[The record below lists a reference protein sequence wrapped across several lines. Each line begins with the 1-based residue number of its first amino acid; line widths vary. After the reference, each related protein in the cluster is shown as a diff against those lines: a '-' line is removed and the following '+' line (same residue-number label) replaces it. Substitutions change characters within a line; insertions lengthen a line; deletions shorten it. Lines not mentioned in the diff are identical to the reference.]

1 MSDQQRI
8 ASDEAR
14 VVRWGC
20 AHPQVAVQ
28 HVAHLESICPLPDA
42 GWDVCAEAADPDLAV
57 SRLAQLLDTAFGG
70 AIAEELRSDPE
81 VGSRLVAVLGVSE
94 ALADHL
100 LRHPRQWTAIA
111 HAELTRPD
119 ALDLRANLLR
129 AVGADPESAEPRAAL
144 SEEAA
149 LLALRIAYRECLLG
163 TATRD
168 VALGAS
174 LDEVAGEL
182 ADLADA
188 ALAAGLAIAQSAL
201 APDAEPCRFTVI
213 GMGKCGGRELNYVSD
228 VDVIFVAEPLP
239 GGDESGAIKTATR
252 LATGLMRA
260 CNAATV
266 EGSLWEVD
274 PALRP
279 EGKQGVLVRTLGSHV
294 DYYDRWAKTW
304 EFQALLKARVSAG
317 DGDLGDAY
325 LEAISPMVWLAAQ
338 REGFVNDVQAMR
350 RRVESNIPAQHAERQ
365 LKLGPGG
372 LRDVEFSVQL
382 LQLVHGRSD
391 VMLRSPTTLVALEAL
406 ATWGYV
412 GLEDAST
419 LGSAYR
425 FLRTLEHRIQIY
437 GLKRTHVVPE
447 TESDLRRIG
456 RSMGFRFD
464 PVAELT
470 KEWRRHSREVRRI
483 HEKLFYRP
491 LLNAVAR
498 LGPGEARLTPA
509 AARDRLQ
516 ALGYLDPAGAMQQL
530 EALTSGVSRRAAIQR
545 TLLPVLLGWFADAP
559 DPDAGLLAFRRV
571 SDALG
576 STPWYLRL
584 LRDESSTAERMARLL
599 SSSAFATNL
608 LLSAPEAVS
617 LLADEKE
624 LQPRSAWQVRTEC
637 EAAAGRAENL
647 RGAAAAVRGVRR
659 REMFRIAAGS
669 VLELTHVD
677 AIGHGLS
684 DIADAS
690 IAATLDAAIRA
701 AEEELGRA
709 LPTRIAIIGMGRLG
723 GAELSFGS
731 DADVMFV
738 HDPLPGIGDKE
749 ATDIAM
755 QVVGELRRVL
765 TEPSTEPALEFD
777 ADLRPEGK
785 SGPLVRTL
793 ASYAAYYERWSAPWE
808 SQALVRA
815 RVVGGDLDLGA
826 NFIAMVDTLRWPADG
841 LTDEAIREIRRLK
854 ARMEAERLPR
864 GADPTLHTKLG
875 RGGLSDVEWTAQL
888 LQMQHAHKIA
898 ELRTTNT
905 LEALRAC
912 VSGGV
917 LGETDAV
924 ALSSAWVLATRVRD
938 AVTLAR
944 GISNDVVPTAGRD
957 LGGVAHLLGYLP
969 SERGALV
976 EDYRRVTR
984 RARVVMDRVFYG
996 V

>member
-1 MSDQQRI
+1 
-8 ASDEAR
+8 
-14 VVRWGC
+14 
-20 AHPQVAVQ
+20 
-28 HVAHLESICPLPDA
+28 
-42 GWDVCAEAADPDLAV
+42 
-57 SRLAQLLDTAFGG
+57 
-70 AIAEELRSDPE
+70 
-81 VGSRLVAVLGVSE
+81 
-94 ALADHL
+94 
-100 LRHPRQWTAIA
+100 
-111 HAELTRPD
+111 
-119 ALDLRANLLR
+119 
-129 AVGADPESAEPRAAL
+129 
-144 SEEAA
+144 
-149 LLALRIAYRECLLG
+149 
-163 TATRD
+163 
-168 VALGAS
+168 
-174 LDEVAGEL
+174 
-182 ADLADA
+182 
-188 ALAAGLAIAQSAL
+188 
-201 APDAEPCRFTVI
+201 
-213 GMGKCGGRELNYVSD
+213 
-228 VDVIFVAEPLP
+228 
-239 GGDESGAIKTATR
+239 
-252 LATGLMRA
+252 
-260 CNAATV
+260 
-266 EGSLWEVD
+266 
-274 PALRP
+274 
-279 EGKQGVLVRTLGSHV
+279 
-294 DYYDRWAKTW
+294 
-304 EFQALLKARVSAG
+304 
-317 DGDLGDAY
+317 
-325 LEAISPMVWLAAQ
+325 
-338 REGFVNDVQAMR
+338 
-350 RRVESNIPAQHAERQ
+350 
-365 LKLGPGG
+365 
-372 LRDVEFSVQL
+372 
-382 LQLVHGRSD
+382 
-391 VMLRSPTTLVALEAL
+391 
-406 ATWGYV
+406 
-412 GLEDAST
+412 
-419 LGSAYR
+419 
-425 FLRTLEHRIQIY
+425 
-437 GLKRTHVVPE
+437 
-447 TESDLRRIG
+447 
-456 RSMGFRFD
+456 
-464 PVAELT
+464 
-470 KEWRRHSREVRRI
+470 
-483 HEKLFYRP
+483 
-491 LLNAVAR
+491 
-498 LGPGEARLTPA
+498 
-509 AARDRLQ
+509 
-516 ALGYLDPAGAMQQL
+516 
-530 EALTSGVSRRAAIQR
+530 
-545 TLLPVLLGWFADAP
+545 
-559 DPDAGLLAFRRV
+559 
-571 SDALG
+571 
-576 STPWYLRL
+576 
-584 LRDESSTAERMARLL
+584 
-599 SSSAFATNL
+599 
-608 LLSAPEAVS
+608 VS